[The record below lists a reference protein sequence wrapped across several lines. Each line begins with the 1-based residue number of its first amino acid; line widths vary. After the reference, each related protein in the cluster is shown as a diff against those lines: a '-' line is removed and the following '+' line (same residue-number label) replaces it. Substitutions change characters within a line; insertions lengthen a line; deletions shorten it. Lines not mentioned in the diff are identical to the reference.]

1 MNKQQVID
9 KIKQEKIVVIVRG
22 VAEEKFIG
30 LCQALYDGGIR
41 LIEITFDAKGIVTDE
56 QTAARISMLC
66 REFEGRLCIG
76 AGTVMNVK
84 QAKLAAKAGAKYLI
98 SPNFNKSVIR
108 FANKNGI
115 VSMPGAM
122 TPTEIVD
129 AYDTGA
135 DFVKVFPAD
144 SLGLGY
150 LKAVKAPLS
159 HIPLIAVGGVN
170 ENNISDFIAAGLDGV
185 GVGSN
190 IVKKSMIEQGDLEGI
205 TALAR
210 AYTAAINK

>member
-1 MNKQQVID
+1 
-9 KIKQEKIVVIVRG
+9 
-22 VAEEKFIG
+22 
-30 LCQALYDGGIR
+30 
-41 LIEITFDAKGIVTDE
+41 
-56 QTAARISMLC
+56 MLC

>member
-1 MNKQQVID
+1 MKKQQVIE

-22 VAEEKFIG
+22 VSEDKLLG
-30 LCQALYDGGIR
+30 LCQALYDGGVR

-56 QTAARISMLC
+56 QTAARIALLC
-66 REFEGRLCIG
+66 REFDGKICIG

-98 SPNFNKSVIR
+98 SPNFNRSVIK

-129 AYDTGA
+129 AYDAGA

-159 HIPLIAVGGVN
+159 HIPIIAVGGVN
-170 ENNISDFIAAGLDGV
+170 ENNIADFIEAGLDGV
-185 GVGSN
+185 GIGSN

-205 TALAR
+205 TTLAKT
-210 AYTAAINK
+210 YTSAINK